1 MLIQSINSETQQTN
15 IRKNNQVSY
24 KGIDARNVIT
34 ALANPDTLTSTI
46 ALESCVTTGRGVN
59 AYKRGGFAE
68 FRERFTDDIVG
79 ALFWMCGV
87 DIFNKIGNAIG
98 KHILKLPITEFD
110 VGKDALRDPVLN
122 LSEKYSASV
131 MKKLTAFK
139 FTKII
144 ASTLLAT
151 GFVGFVMPKINQKI
165 TKLMMSKKNAKSK
178 NAQTLSDEILKAN
191 SFESFTNK
199 IEKSKNVAFK
209 GGASTV
215 MTTVAHCLENNK
227 ICKLLTTDVG
237 ITSGRVM
244 TARNKDEGLEYLFRD
259 LSSAFFY
266 YASTPLIYKGLQNL
280 TKSSGLTT
288 IDPVSAKMIREQM
301 VSQFK
306 DGAASVSVKE
316 FTKNALGVLDDS
328 AKNVLSSIKTD
339 VITLDE
345 LKKIISDESVLQRA
359 KQMAEK
365 LQPARG
371 GVSVLTKQQVEDVL
385 RNGSINSPEFME
397 KIYKSKFG
405 DALTNKAKFIPMK
418 KINGFRKNINDYVN
432 AVAKEAKGGE
442 ITADLIKK
450 VDKKSFMMSAG
461 FRIAA
466 LAVSAFAL
474 GVVIP
479 KLQYYITKKRTGVN
493 AAPGLREYE
502 TDNKQIKEDKK

>member
-1 MLIQSINSETQQTN
+1 MLIQIINSETPKSN
-15 IRKNNQVSY
+15 IKKNNQVSY
-24 KGIDARNVIT
+24 KGIDGRKIIT

-68 FRERFTDDIVG
+68 FRERFTDDIVA

-87 DIFNKIGNAIG
+87 DIFNKIGNTIG
-98 KHILKLPITEFD
+98 KHILKLPVTEFD
-110 VGKDALRDPVLN
+110 VGKDALRDPILN
-122 LSEKYSASV
+122 LSKEYQASV

-144 ASTLLAT
+144 ISTLLAT
-151 GFVGFVMPKINQKI
+151 GFVGFVLPKINQKI
-165 TKLMMSKKNAKSK
+165 TKVMMSKKNAKSK

-209 GGASTV
+209 GGVSNV

-227 ICKLLTTDVG
+227 VCKLLTTDVG
-237 ITSGRVM
+237 ITSGRVA

-259 LSSAFFY
+259 ISSAFFY
-266 YASTPLIYKGLQNL
+266 YASTPLMYKGLQKL
-280 TKSSGLTT
+280 TKSSALTT
-288 IDPVSAKMIREQM
+288 IDSVSAKMIRDQM

-306 DGAASVSVKE
+306 DGVSSVGVKD
-316 FTKNALGVLDDS
+316 FIQNALGVLDDS
-328 AKNVLSSIKTD
+328 AKNVLNAIKTD
-339 VITLDE
+339 VITLEE
-345 LKKIISDESVLQRA
+345 LKKLISDEAVLQRA
-359 KQMAEK
+359 EQMAEK

-371 GVSVLTKQQVEDVL
+371 GAKVLTKLQVEDVL
-385 RNGSINSPEFME
+385 RNGFINSPEFME
-397 KIYKSKFG
+397 KIYKTKFG
-405 DALTNKAKFIPMK
+405 DALTNKFKFIPMK

-432 AVAKEAKGGE
+432 AVIKEAKGGE
-442 ITADLIKK
+442 ITADIIKK
-450 VDKKSFMMSAG
+450 VEKKSFIMSAG

-466 LAVSAFAL
+466 LAVSALAL

-479 KLQYYITKKRTGVN
+479 KLQYYITQKRTGVN